1 MYIDEKMKAAK
12 IFCGIRK
19 QPRFE
24 ASSVFGI
31 KKLLE
36 KQKRGLN
43 AAKTTGHGTHSLKR
57 VLRDITLRCG

>member
-1 MYIDEKMKAAK
+1 MKKMKAAK

-24 ASSVFGI
+24 ASSGI
-31 KKLLE
+31 KKLL
-36 KQKRGLN
+36 KRQRGLN